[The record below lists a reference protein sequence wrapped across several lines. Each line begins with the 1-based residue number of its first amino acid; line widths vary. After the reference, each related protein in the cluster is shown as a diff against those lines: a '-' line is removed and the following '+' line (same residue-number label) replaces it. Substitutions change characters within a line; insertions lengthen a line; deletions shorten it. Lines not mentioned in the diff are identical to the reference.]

1 MVRPLFVFVAV
12 IVAGSTAHA
21 QDGSE
26 AAEPEPMPEAAP
38 DAPNAMMSRGV
49 DKGTLGA
56 GIVLGEPFGVTARLY
71 LEDDQAIQAAVGFAL
86 IGGGLQVHADYVIHP
101 YILQTRESF
110 VLATYVGPGAR
121 FIQYSDGRDSS
132 FLAFGVRAVGG
143 LLFDFANPLDA
154 FVEVAGVL
162 EYQFGDGDGF
172 EPALNAGAGVRYYF

>member
-1 MVRPLFVFVAV
+1 MFRQSFAIGAV
-12 IVAGSTAHA
+12 LLAAIPAHA
-21 QDGSE
+21 DDEVALDPAPESE
-26 AAEPEPMPEAAP
+26 PGES
-38 DAPNAMMSRGV
+38 MMSRGV

-56 GIVLGEPFGVTARLY
+56 GIVLGEPFGACAKLY
-71 LEDDQAIQAAVGFAL
+71 LQDDQAIQGAVGFAL
-86 IGGGLQVHADYVIHP
+86 IGGGLQIHADYVFHP

-121 FIQYSDGRDSS
+121 LIQYSDGRDSS

-143 LLFDFANPLDA
+143 LLFDFNNPLDA

-162 EYQFGDGDGF
+162 EYQFGDGNGV